1 MIIEAWPHTNLVSI
15 TALSSWW
22 HAVIH
27 WVHRP
32 PWSVTMLKSGLH
44 ACALVVMVRVS
55 SAGVGRLPWLCL
67 RSGASLELLLVMLLV
82 IRLAR

>member
-1 MIIEAWPHTNLVSI
+1 MIEAWPHTNPVSI
-15 TALSSWW
+15 TALSSRW

-32 PWSVTMLKSGLH
+32 PWSVIMLKSGLH
-44 ACALVVMVRVS
+44 ACALVVMVPLN

-67 RSGASLELLLVMLLV
+67 RSGVLELLLVMLLV

>member
-32 PWSVTMLKSGLH
+32 PWSVTMLKSGLY
-44 ACALVVMVRVS
+44 ACAWVVMVRVTVPAWGAFRGS
-55 SAGVGRLPWLCL
+55 VYAQVRHVGDQIGQRADMMQW
-67 RSGASLELLLVMLLV
+67 
-82 IRLAR
+82 